1 MAPRNGN
8 GPRIER
14 EPFLETRSDEGH
26 RGNPA
31 PYFTPIT
38 PDFKFLALS
47 ATHRS
52 GGCSESDDSA
62 GLSSATQRGLASFPP
77 GLVDAPDL
85 MLLSKR
91 RDVVLFPKCFFLE
104 HQGKNKSRPMERN

>member
-8 GPRIER
+8 GPRVER

-38 PDFKFLALS
+38 PDFKFPPFALNDGWN
-47 ATHRS
+47 RLNS
-52 GGCSESDDSA
+52 GDSLPA
-62 GLSSATQRGLASFPP
+62 GKVGR
-77 GLVDAPDL
+77 
-85 MLLSKR
+85 
-91 RDVVLFPKCFFLE
+91 
-104 HQGKNKSRPMERN
+104 

>member
-8 GPRIER
+8 GPSDEL

-38 PDFKFLALS
+38 SDFKFLALS
-47 ATHRS
+47 ATHPS

-62 GLSSATQRGLASFPP
+62 GLSSATQRGLRSVLP
-77 GLVDAPDL
+77 GLLDLPDL
-85 MLLSKR
+85 MLLWKR
-91 RDVVLFPKCFFLE
+91 RDLAFF
-104 HQGKNKSRPMERN
+104 SRCAF